1 MAILHVLLVYKGF
14 IQYIYIYIYIYIW
27 IHKPVNDLEDVE
39 LVEVDPSKVT
49 KVGEELDLPL
59 KEKIVEF
66 LKKNLDIFAWTHEDM
81 LGIDNKVIE
90 YRLIVDPTKK
100 PIQQKRRVFALERNN
115 VVKEEV
121 EKLLIVVFI
130 REFFYPK
137 WLASI
142 VMVKKSNGKWEM
154 GNVRRLYG
162 P

>member
-1 MAILHVLLVYKGF
+1 M
-14 IQYIYIYIYIYIW
+14 
-27 IHKPVNDLEDVE
+27 
-39 LVEVDPSKVT
+39 EVDPSKVT
-49 KVGEELDLPL
+49 KVGDELDLPL

-90 YRLIVDPTKK
+90 HRLIVDPTKK

-130 REFFYPK
+130 RELFYPE
-137 WLASI
+137 WLANI
-142 VMVKKSNGKWEM
+142 VMVKKSNGKWQM
-154 GNVRRLYG
+154 CVDFMDLNNA
-162 P
+162 

>member
-1 MAILHVLLVYKGF
+1 M
-14 IQYIYIYIYIYIW
+14 
-27 IHKPVNDLEDVE
+27 
-39 LVEVDPSKVT
+39 EVDPSKVT
-49 KVGEELDLPL
+49 KVGDELDLPL

-90 YRLIVDPTKK
+90 HRLIVDPTKK

-130 REFFYPK
+130 REFFYPE
-137 WLASI
+137 WLANI
-142 VMVKKSNGKWEM
+142 VMVKKSNGKWQM
-154 GNVRRLYG
+154 CVDFMDLNNA
-162 P
+162 

>member
-1 MAILHVLLVYKGF
+1 M
-14 IQYIYIYIYIYIW
+14 
-27 IHKPVNDLEDVE
+27 
-39 LVEVDPSKVT
+39 EVDPSKVT
-49 KVGEELDLPL
+49 KVGDELDLPL

-90 YRLIVDPTKK
+90 HRLIVDPTKK

-130 REFFYPK
+130 REFFYPE
-137 WLASI
+137 WLANI
-142 VMVKKSNGKWEM
+142 VMVKKSNGK
-154 GNVRRLYG
+154 
-162 P
+162 